1 MNLILKELQIYKGL
15 FLWSKNLNSV
25 DSVDYRNV
33 CNIFVLSH
41 GQKNN
46 NVHAVMDLSV
56 GQGFVLQYKLKN

>member
-1 MNLILKELQIYKGL
+1 MV
-15 FLWSKNLNSV
+15 KNYNSV

-33 CNIFVLSH
+33 CNIFVLPH